1 MAATMEDLENL
12 LLENKIGFMSVSTP
26 KHNGSSWQ
34 VNLREGPGWTV
45 GEFCP
50 TFEEALHSSLEKPGR
65 FHSMN
70 WQPSPEK
77 PAADDLEDLLG

>member
-1 MAATMEDLENL
+1 MSTTMLELEQL
-12 LLENKIGFMSVSTP
+12 LIQNKIGFMSVSTP
-26 KHNGSSWQ
+26 NHNGTSWQ

-50 TFEEALHSSLEKPGR
+50 TFEEALQSSLSKPGR

-70 WQPSPEK
+70 WK
-77 PAADDLEDLLG
+77 PPVKDDLEDLLG